1 MNKQASTILCVDDE
15 ANQLVLRKALLE
27 RAGHN
32 VLTANSRRAALI
44 VFRSNPVE
52 LVVVDYWMAGGS
64 GLQLAHELKQLN
76 EALPIIIL
84 SAYSELPGE
93 SVGIADAWITKGTAA
108 QVLLD
113 KISELLTRTL
123 PIEPESGSARRQ

>member
-1 MNKQASTILCVDDE
+1 MNKQAPTILCVDDE

-32 VLTANSRRAALI
+32 VLTANSRRAALN

-76 EALPIIIL
+76 EALPVIIL

-123 PIEPESGSARRQ
+123 PIEPDSGSERRQ